1 LNRAIRKSGAG
12 DLNHSEID
20 SATGTPKRSATRAAR
35 ERVLVEFPATLLKM
49 ADEAAAMLDKNR
61 SELIRTAVEQYI
73 ERLKKKRLEEELAS
87 AYVANAA
94 MNLEI
99 AEDFANVDREGF

>member
-1 LNRAIRKSGAG
+1 M
-12 DLNHSEID
+12 
-20 SATGTPKRSATRAAR
+20 
-35 ERVLVEFPATLLKM
+35 LVEFPATLLKM